1 MSSFKE
7 NLKDE
12 LFYRGIS
19 SKELSLLTGISQ
31 GSLSNYLKENSSIPS
46 ADVAVKIANALG
58 VSVEYLVTG
67 KTSKIQIKEYSAE
80 IKSIADKIEKLSKHD
95 RSIITAL
102 VDVILNKELHQ
113 SCSEISANYSSSPT
127 DRSHNF

>member
-102 VDVILNKELHQ
+102 VDILLNKELHQ
-113 SCSEISANYSSSPT
+113 SGSEISANYSSSPT